1 MTALIITGV
10 VFSVCIVAMLYVAKK
25 MDEEERKK

>member
-10 VFSVCIVAMLYVAKK
+10 VFSVCVIAMLYVAKK
-25 MDEEERKK
+25 MDEEEKKR